1 MKLDRQWR
9 GWRLLERL
17 VLWTIFASCT
27 FVAVQPLRERLSA
40 WQNQRALEAQWQHAL
55 QYDKSQAKNSFS
67 PTATSQQTA
76 KSHPVEHHRP
86 KPLDTKKNA
95 DTKQK
100 EAVTTKAVETQAQ
113 AKQDAQAQTSE
124 DILWPLARLSCARM
138 KLDAVV
144 VQGTSDSQL
153 KRGPGHESDT
163 SLPGGPNCVIAAH
176 RNAYGWW
183 FYRLNDLQPGDF
195 VVLQVPERKFIYR
208 VATSRIV
215 SVQDTSILHSRPNAA
230 PRLTLYSCTLP
241 KTEKR
246 LVVVANLASSQD
258 S

>member
-9 GWRLLERL
+9 GWRALERL
-17 VLWTIFASCT
+17 ALWTIFASCS

-40 WQNQRALEAQWQHAL
+40 WQNQRALDAQWQQAL
-55 QYDKSQAKNSFS
+55 QREKSPTKTTS
-67 PTATSQQTA
+67 PTATAQR
-76 KSHPVEHHRP
+76 KSDHPVEHQRP
-86 KPLDTKKNA
+86 KPTGPKQHANTNAKNA
-95 DTKQK
+95 KTKETDKNKKPSMDTQPQP
-100 EAVTTKAVETQAQ
+100 E
-113 AKQDAQAQTSE
+113 DA

-144 VQGTSDSQL
+144 VQGTGDSQL
-153 KRGPGHESDT
+153 KRGPGHETDT

-208 VATSRIV
+208 VAVSRIV
-215 SVQDTSILHSRPNAA
+215 SVYDTSILHSRPDAA

-246 LVVVANLASSQD
+246 LVVIANLSSSQA